1 MENWEVVI
9 VGAGPAG
16 SSCAWAMRESG
27 LRVLLVDRA
36 CFPRNKVCGGWITP
50 SVVSMLNLDLEY
62 YERGRVLQPISGFR
76 VGYADRPTT
85 SVSYGSIVSYGIL
98 RCEFDDY
105 LLRRSGAPVRE
116 GYSVESVE
124 QTPSGWIINKE
135 ISASLL
141 VGAGGHFCPVARRFR
156 TTKPEQL
163 IVAQEVEFE
172 MSASEQEACEVD
184 PEIPELY
191 FCADLSGYGWCV
203 RKGNHLNLGLG
214 RLDKEHLSRHVQEF
228 ISYIRHSYRIGFDIS
243 PRLNGH
249 AYIAYAGL
257 GQGALPD
264 RVLLIGDSLGTAVPA
279 SGEGIGP
286 AILTGLLAAKTIIE
300 ARGDYGSRLTQFS
313 QSVREN
319 LSSPWS
325 FSDLLPAAL
334 RQRLAAKLL
343 QTEWFCRKV
352 VLDSWFL
359 QRGKPL
365 PPLAF
370 ERSSTSAA

>member
-124 QTPSGWIINKE
+124 QTPSGWIINK
-135 ISASLL
+135 
-141 VGAGGHFCPVARRFR
+141 
-156 TTKPEQL
+156 
-163 IVAQEVEFE
+163 
-172 MSASEQEACEVD
+172 
-184 PEIPELY
+184 
-191 FCADLSGYGWCV
+191 
-203 RKGNHLNLGLG
+203 
-214 RLDKEHLSRHVQEF
+214 
-228 ISYIRHSYRIGFDIS
+228 
-243 PRLNGH
+243 
-249 AYIAYAGL
+249 
-257 GQGALPD
+257 
-264 RVLLIGDSLGTAVPA
+264 
-279 SGEGIGP
+279 
-286 AILTGLLAAKTIIE
+286 
-300 ARGDYGSRLTQFS
+300 
-313 QSVREN
+313 
-319 LSSPWS
+319 
-325 FSDLLPAAL
+325 
-334 RQRLAAKLL
+334 
-343 QTEWFCRKV
+343 
-352 VLDSWFL
+352 
-359 QRGKPL
+359 
-365 PPLAF
+365 
-370 ERSSTSAA
+370 

>member
-1 MENWEVVI
+1 
-9 VGAGPAG
+9 
-16 SSCAWAMRESG
+16 
-27 LRVLLVDRA
+27 
-36 CFPRNKVCGGWITP
+36 
-50 SVVSMLNLDLEY
+50 
-62 YERGRVLQPISGFR
+62 
-76 VGYADRPTT
+76 
-85 SVSYGSIVSYGIL
+85 
-98 RCEFDDY
+98 
-105 LLRRSGAPVRE
+105 
-116 GYSVESVE
+116 
-124 QTPSGWIINKE
+124 
-135 ISASLL
+135 
-141 VGAGGHFCPVARRFR
+141 
-156 TTKPEQL
+156 
-163 IVAQEVEFE
+163 
-172 MSASEQEACEVD
+172 
-184 PEIPELY
+184 
-191 FCADLSGYGWCV
+191 
-203 RKGNHLNLGLG
+203 
-214 RLDKEHLSRHVQEF
+214 VQEF
-228 ISYIRHSYRIGFDIS
+228 ISYIRHSYRIAFDIS
-243 PRLNGH
+243 HRLNGH

-257 GQGALPD
+257 GQGALQD

-370 ERSSTSAA
+370 ERSSASVT